1 LALKQLQV
9 QKEAANRAG
18 IFVVAAPNPVTAML
32 VIEGANLILGL
43 LSEIPLSALLDKVQ

>member
-1 LALKQLQV
+1 LALNQLQV

-18 IFVVAAPNPVTAML
+18 VFVVAVLNPIMAML